1 MFTLDT
7 TGWAVLFIRQ
17 CPLLLEGVGA
27 RQVQLQVQLQE
38 EVGFTEG
45 SDGVVRTVVP
55 SRIDQLPSIWRQV
68 HTEDVICSS
77 SGCLLRSWL
86 MHWSHSRMLLL
97 LYASQEYRLGLAS
110 FPITLCTHVYV
121 KTVCWCHYAVAEFSE
136 TLVISQCL
144 QHINNVQGHQ
154 NTNVSTLRHNLI
166 LFHFSS
172 FKLLLKLNIR
182 MERAVKNVL
191 KCVPQQF
198 FTHKYIN
205 HFKSTNSILG
215 RWNCIKIL
223 QVAINVNL
231 SLNWYSS

>member
-1 MFTLDT
+1 MFSSDT

-198 FTHKYIN
+198 F
-205 HFKSTNSILG
+205 
-215 RWNCIKIL
+215 
-223 QVAINVNL
+223 
-231 SLNWYSS
+231 YS